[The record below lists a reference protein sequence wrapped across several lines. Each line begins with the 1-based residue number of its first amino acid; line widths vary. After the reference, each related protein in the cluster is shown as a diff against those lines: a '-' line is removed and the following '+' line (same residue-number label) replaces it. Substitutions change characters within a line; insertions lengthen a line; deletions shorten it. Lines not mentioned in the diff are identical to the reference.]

1 MKNKNSREAII
12 KIKDVY
18 RLDTKNEVLLV
29 LSNRFTLITDD
40 VLLLATLFPAFIK
53 TPVEQ

>member
-1 MKNKNSREAII
+1 MNNKNSSAAII

-29 LSNRFTLITDD
+29 LSNRLTLITDD
-40 VLLLATLFPAFIK
+40 GLLLATLFPAFIK
-53 TPVEQ
+53 TPVKQ